1 MATKQAVIDFLNSNY
16 NVEML
21 DGGLIKVVFR
31 FEDGRTQM
39 VLVGF
44 TESEPAPALMII
56 SSVFATT
63 NDVSLKK
70 ALKAAA
76 DGPLGV
82 KLIGDL
88 LTLTHAVPI
97 ADLDPSE
104 IETGFSMVAVTADL
118 FEQKLLG
125 SDNF

>member
-1 MATKQAVIDFLNSNY
+1 MATQQAVIEFLNSNY

-21 DGGLIKVVFR
+21 DGGLIKVVFK

-44 TESEPAPALMII
+44 TESKPAPALMIT

-63 NDVSLKK
+63 DDVSLKK
-70 ALKAAA
+70 ALRASA
-76 DGPLGV
+76 DGPLWV

-88 LTLTHAVPI
+88 LAVTHAMPI

-118 FEQKLLG
+118 LEQQLLG
-125 SDNF
+125 TDNF